1 MASFSRLVPDWR
13 VAALLLF
20 LPLSALAAT
29 TDEIFALY
37 AKGDYEQAERAGE
50 ASHTAPGLAI
60 AARAVLADEVLRDSP
75 CLACLERAESL
86 ARQAIAADPH
96 YAFGQVW
103 LAVALGY
110 QARII
115 GSVKARMNNSP
126 AQSKA
131 ALETAVSD
139 DPKNAFAVS
148 ALGGWH
154 IEIVRGGGAFL
165 GGLVYGAKEQKAL
178 ALFDRAVQLAP
189 GNVAVHYQIALSLAG
204 FNAGKY
210 RARIASEF
218 KAAVTAAPQT
228 AYEKKIQGRAQDL
241 LGTMNQGA
249 DDAFHARVRKYQGF
263 PE

>member
-1 MASFSRLVPDWR
+1 MKAALV
-13 VAALLLF
+13 ALLL
-20 LPLSALAAT
+20 LVPLSAGAAT

-37 AKGDYEQAERAGE
+37 AKGDYSQAERVGE

-60 AARAVLADEVLRDSP
+60 AARAVLADAVLRDTP
-75 CLACLERAESL
+75 CLPCLERAESL
-86 ARQAIAADPH
+86 SRQAVAADPH

-115 GSVKARMNNSP
+115 GSVKARLKNSP

-131 ALETAVSD
+131 ALDLAVSD

-154 IEIVRGGGAFL
+154 IEIVRGGGATLARLF
-165 GGLVYGAKEQKAL
+165 YGAKESQAME
-178 ALFDRAVQLAP
+178 LFDRAVQLAP
-189 GNVAVHYQIALSLAG
+189 GNVAVHYQIALGLAG
-204 FNAGKY
+204 FNPDKY
-210 RARIASEF
+210 RSRIAVEL
-218 KAAVTAAPQT
+218 KAALAATPET
-228 AYEKKIQGRAQDL
+228 AYEKRIQGRAQEL
-241 LGTMNQGA
+241 LGAMNQGA
-249 DDAFHARVRKYQGF
+249 DDAFHARVRKFQGF

>member
-20 LPLSALAAT
+20 LPLSARAA
-29 TDEIFALY
+29 DEFSALY
-37 AKGDYEQAERAGE
+37 AKGDYEQAARAGE
-50 ASHTAPGLAI
+50 ASHTAPGLAT
-60 AARAVLADEVLRDSP
+60 AARAVLADEVLRDTP
-75 CLACLERAESL
+75 CLSCLERAESL
-86 ARQAIAADPH
+86 ARQAVAADPH

-115 GSVKARMNNSP
+115 GSVKARMKDSP

-131 ALETAVSD
+131 ALDLAVRD
-139 DPKNAFAVS
+139 DPKNAFAIS

-154 IEIVRGGGAFL
+154 IEIVRGGGTTLARLF
-165 GGLVYGAKEQKAL
+165 YGARESRAME
-178 ALFDRAVQLAP
+178 LFDRAVQLAP

-204 FNAGKY
+204 FDPDKY
-210 RARIASEF
+210 RARILSEF
-218 KAAVTAAPQT
+218 KASLSATPET
-228 AYEKKIQGRAQDL
+228 AYEKRIQGRAQEL
-241 LGTMNQGA
+241 LGLMNPGQN
-249 DDAFHARVRKYQGF
+249 DAFHARVRKYQGF

>member
-1 MASFSRLVPDWR
+1 MRAALV
-13 VAALLLF
+13 ALLLL
-20 LPLSALAAT
+20 LPLSAGAAT

-37 AKGDYEQAERAGE
+37 AKGDYSQAERAGE

-60 AARAVLADEVLRDSP
+60 AARAVLADAVLRDTP
-75 CLACLERAESL
+75 CLPCLERAESL
-86 ARQAIAADPH
+86 SRQAVAADPH

-115 GSVKARMNNSP
+115 GSVKARMKNSP

-131 ALETAVSD
+131 ALDTAVGD
-139 DPKNAFAVS
+139 DPKNAFAIS

-154 IEIVRGGGAFL
+154 IEIVRGGGATLARLF
-165 GGLVYGAKEQKAL
+165 YGAKESQAME
-178 ALFDRAVQLAP
+178 LFDRAVQLAP

-204 FNAGKY
+204 FDPDKY
-210 RARIASEF
+210 RPRIISEF
-218 KAAVTAAPQT
+218 KASLSATPET
-228 AYEKKIQGRAQDL
+228 AYEKRIQGRAQDL
-241 LGTMNQGA
+241 LGIMNQGA
-249 DDAFHARVRKYQGF
+249 DDAFHARVRKFQGF